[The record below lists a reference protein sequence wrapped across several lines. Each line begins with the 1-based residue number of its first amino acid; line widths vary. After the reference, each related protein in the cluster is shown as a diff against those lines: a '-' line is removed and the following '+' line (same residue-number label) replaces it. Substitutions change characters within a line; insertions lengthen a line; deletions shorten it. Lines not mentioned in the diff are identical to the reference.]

1 VKPTNIQ
8 NQVRKIR
15 ELLLNQAFEEA
26 FEKLED
32 LAQRTDFQ
40 EDFEDEIFQL
50 QFRHTD
56 FQKKSLNGTANDKEE
71 QNQIIEA
78 FSKLLRKIEKDLTA
92 KFSDVPEEYSE
103 KQFIP
108 LSEPVSEQNLSA
120 FLKIFQE
127 QVKNINLESS
137 ENQSDELHRD
147 AMLLREE
154 IEKILDKNLQNRSHI
169 LFDRVLI
176 EPQLNPEII
185 KEVRDVAKN
194 DKYPDHEKAMLVGAL
209 TLSLVQKFDPERVD
223 LLLDFLNEFRENV
236 WQRALVGLVLGLYN
250 RDKKLTLYPNL
261 MRKLR
266 NLQQIEEVQ
275 DGLYVINDVFY
286 KKNHKKVQFLE
297 TKSVLE
303 NHPYFKKVQ
312 NWFIPF
318 YPKNEIL
325 KQTLEN
331 TKHNIGEDFIEILN
345 RKMLV
350 SDTIRFA
357 FCLNLENYNNQAI
370 DNLKNLKSK
379 RSKFW
384 VKNWIYFEYLTDLY
398 LFYSIYNP
406 QNLQSLFAQKIEI
419 YDASLLDI
427 LAGEKYKLKIQAET
441 FNNLENYEKAIFLYQ
456 RYLEIEPNSQKVWVS
471 LGTVYHVQEN
481 YKKAIKCY
489 KKCIEIKSDYH
500 WAWYFLGHIH
510 KTEINYQKAIEY
522 YERCLETKPDY
533 HQAWSGLG
541 DIYKSQKNHEKAIES
556 YEKCLEIKSDYHWA
570 WNNLGDVYRENKNY
584 EKSEECYQKS
594 IEIKP
599 NHQDTWNDLGLVY
612 EDQKNYK
619 KAIESYEKCLE
630 IKSDYH
636 WAWNNLGVVYEN
648 QKNYKKAIESYEK
661 CLEIKSDYHWA
672 WNNLGDVYRENKNYE
687 KSEECYQK
695 SIEIKPNH
703 QDTWNDL
710 GLVYEDQKNYKKAIE
725 SYEKCLE
732 IKSDYHWAWNN
743 LGDVYRENKNYEK
756 SEECYQKSI
765 EINPEYASGYFN
777 LGWLYFI
784 QGKFEASKKQFLKSW
799 ELDKNT
805 PQTPMNLGHIALQQ
819 GKEAEAEKLYFE
831 SLALFEKEDKRDKFF
846 EGMEDD
852 FQYLAPYGV
861 SRQTYDALLAKLQKG
876 F

>member
-266 NLQQIEEVQ
+266 NLQQIEEIQ
-275 DGLYVINDVFY
+275 NGLYVIN
-286 KKNHKKVQFLE
+286 
-297 TKSVLE
+297 
-303 NHPYFKKVQ
+303 
-312 NWFIPF
+312 
-318 YPKNEIL
+318 
-325 KQTLEN
+325 
-331 TKHNIGEDFIEILN
+331 
-345 RKMLV
+345 M
-350 SDTIRFA
+350 
-357 FCLNLENYNNQAI
+357 
-370 DNLKNLKSK
+370 
-379 RSKFW
+379 
-384 VKNWIYFEYLTDLY
+384 
-398 LFYSIYNP
+398 
-406 QNLQSLFAQKIEI
+406 
-419 YDASLLDI
+419 
-427 LAGEKYKLKIQAET
+427 
-441 FNNLENYEKAIFLYQ
+441 IF
-456 RYLEIEPNSQKVWVS
+456 
-471 LGTVYHVQEN
+471 
-481 YKKAIKCY
+481 
-489 KKCIEIKSDYH
+489 
-500 WAWYFLGHIH
+500 F
-510 KTEINYQKAIEY
+510 
-522 YERCLETKPDY
+522 
-533 HQAWSGLG
+533 
-541 DIYKSQKNHEKAIES
+541 
-556 YEKCLEIKSDYHWA
+556 
-570 WNNLGDVYRENKNY
+570 
-584 EKSEECYQKS
+584 
-594 IEIKP
+594 
-599 NHQDTWNDLGLVY
+599 
-612 EDQKNYK
+612 
-619 KAIESYEKCLE
+619 
-630 IKSDYH
+630 
-636 WAWNNLGVVYEN
+636 
-648 QKNYKKAIESYEK
+648 
-661 CLEIKSDYHWA
+661 
-672 WNNLGDVYRENKNYE
+672 
-687 KSEECYQK
+687 
-695 SIEIKPNH
+695 
-703 QDTWNDL
+703 
-710 GLVYEDQKNYKKAIE
+710 
-725 SYEKCLE
+725 
-732 IKSDYHWAWNN
+732 
-743 LGDVYRENKNYEK
+743 
-756 SEECYQKSI
+756 
-765 EINPEYASGYFN
+765 
-777 LGWLYFI
+777 
-784 QGKFEASKKQFLKSW
+784 
-799 ELDKNT
+799 
-805 PQTPMNLGHIALQQ
+805 
-819 GKEAEAEKLYFE
+819 
-831 SLALFEKEDKRDKFF
+831 
-846 EGMEDD
+846 
-852 FQYLAPYGV
+852 
-861 SRQTYDALLAKLQKG
+861 
-876 F
+876 